1 MPTPSAAY
9 SMLQK
14 HGEKIDRLHKSD
26 LYQVQKSF
34 VIWIFTFLT
43 SKCRWWDPLGRN
55 MSFMLATSLKGVKL
69 ESLTFPWQM
78 NAAKKNSSNVWF
90 GGREITSSTGIAGLR
105 SLQPTSK
112 QAKVCNCFSKN
123 MFFSLFSLDDNSSAK
138 SKALKSVS
146 KSLTLPKSNSKKKPV
161 GMDFKFSF
169 K

>member
-112 QAKVCNCFSKN
+112 QAKVCNCFSKHVFLT
-123 MFFSLFSLDDNSSAK
+123 FFTRWQFIGKIKGFEISFE
-138 SKALKSVS
+138 VS
-146 KSLTLPKSNSKKKPV
+146 HSPKKQFEEKTSRY
-161 GMDFKFSF
+161 GFQIFL
-169 K
+169 